1 MIKLI
6 SSCASALLLLGC
18 ATVSE
23 PMSGPNGGSAYFIK
37 CGSAMLQKCYEQA
50 AKVCPSGYAVV
61 DNQGNPNAMVTQSGG
76 MPMVVRGPNQL
87 MVECKK

>member
-1 MIKLI
+1 
-6 SSCASALLLLGC
+6 
-18 ATVSE
+18 
-23 PMSGPNGGSAYFIK
+23 
-37 CGSAMLQKCYEQA
+37 MLQKCYEQA